1 MTAEQIIGFV
11 IALLIMLAGLAG
23 NVLPGLP
30 GSPLILAGVV
40 AHRLYFGQ
48 QGVSNLVLAILV
60 LLTATAIALDYL
72 ATAIGAKK
80 FGATWRGAVGAA
92 VGGLI
97 GLFFSIPGIIIG
109 PFIGATLF
117 EMAGGQRFK
126 PAAKAGAGA
135 MAGLVAG
142 AIGKLSI
149 SATMIGLF
157 VINVLL
163 RTVK

>member
-1 MTAEQIIGFV
+1 MTAEQLAGFI
-11 IALLIMLAGLAG
+11 IALLIMIVGLAG
-23 NVLPGLP
+23 NVLPGIP
-30 GSPLILAGVV
+30 GAPLVLAG
-40 AHRLYFGQ
+40 AILHRLYFGQ
-48 QGVSNLVLAILV
+48 VSISNLVLVILV
-60 LLTATAIALDYL
+60 LITAAAVALDYL
-72 ATAIGAKK
+72 ATAIGAKR

-97 GLFFSIPGIIIG
+97 GLFFSIPGIILG

-117 EMAGGQRFK
+117 EMGGGQQFK
-126 PAAKAGAGA
+126 PATKAGAGA
-135 MAGLVAG
+135 MVGLLIGTV
-142 AIGKLSI
+142 GKLSL